1 MKKLLGIIRA
11 PFLLLVPACLAPA
24 FAIAWQQTGTLD
36 LVSGALV
43 IIAAFAAHIAVNAL
57 NEYEDF
63 RSGLDFNTTRTPFS
77 GGSGTLVAHP
87 GFAPMALAVAVGA
100 LFVTIA
106 IGIYFAWHLGGAAL
120 APGLIGIAIIVAYTR
135 WINRFPLLCLF
146 APGVGFGL
154 LMVNLTVLVLTGR
167 VYSQSLWASLPVTL
181 LASNLLL
188 VNQLPD
194 VAADRNSGRKHI
206 AIAWGPR
213 WARRA
218 SALLLGAGYLSVLA
232 GWLLGILPATSLLA
246 WLSAPFAIFVVARLW
261 NIDAGRPDELIPA
274 MAANVVTTLSTPV
287 LLAVGILMA

>member
-24 FAIAWQQTGTLD
+24 FAIAWQQVGTLD
-36 LVSGALV
+36 AAASTLL
-43 IIAAFAAHIAVNAL
+43 IIAAFSAHIAVNVL

-87 GFAPMALAVAVGA
+87 GFAPVALAVAVGA
-100 LFVTIA
+100 LFVTTT
-106 IGIYFAWHLGGAAL
+106 IGIYFAWHLGGAML
-120 APGLIGIAIIVAYTR
+120 APGLIGLAIIVAYTR
-135 WINRFPLLCLF
+135 WINRFTLLCLF

-154 LMVNLTVLVLTGR
+154 LMVNLAVLVLTGQ
-167 VYSQSLWASLPVTL
+167 VYPQSLWVSLPVTL

-194 VAADRNSGRKHI
+194 MAADRRSGRKHI

-213 WARRA
+213 WASRV
-218 SALLLGAGYLSVLA
+218 SALLLGASYLSVLA
-232 GWLLGILPATSLLA
+232 GWLLGILPVTALLA
-246 WLSAPFAIFVVARLW
+246 WLSAPLAVFVAVKVR
-261 NIDAGRPDELIPA
+261 NFDAGSPHELIPA
-274 MAANVVTTLSTPV
+274 MGANVATTLLTPV
-287 LLAVGILMA
+287 LLAVGILVA